1 MSTRRDKQVDL
12 NRTADAESTG
22 VQEAQEVQQQQ
33 AITLIYVGPSLKTLQ
48 KYSVFQNGLPAYVD
62 EHIEKCPA
70 IRGLLIPV
78 DQLAAAEQSAK
89 EMGSKEAILS
99 QTISDYAGSEQ

>member
-1 MSTRRDKQVDL
+1 MSTRRDKQVDVT
-12 NRTADAESTG
+12 RTEVAESPTTQ
-22 VQEAQEVQQQQ
+22 VAQEQQ
-33 AITLIYVGPSLKTLQ
+33 AVTLIYVGPSLKTLQ

-70 IRGLLIPV
+70 IRGLLISV

>member
-1 MSTRRDKQVDL
+1 MSTRRDKQTDV
-12 NRTADAESTG
+12 NRTAEAESPG
-22 VQEAQEVQQQQ
+22 VQEAQEQQ
-33 AITLIYVGPSLKTLQ
+33 AVTLIYVGPSLKTLQ

-78 DQLAAAEQSAK
+78 DQLAAAEQAAK

-99 QTISDYAGSEQ
+99 QTISDYTGSEQ

>member
-1 MSTRRDKQVDL
+1 MSTRRDKQIDV
-12 NRTADAESTG
+12 NRAAEAESTD
-22 VQEAQEVQQQQ
+22 VKEAQEVQEQQ
-33 AITLIYVGPSLKTLQ
+33 AVTLIYVGPNLKTLQ

-70 IRGLLIPV
+70 IRGLLVPV
-78 DQLAAAEQSAK
+78 DQLAAAEQAVK
-89 EMGSKEAILS
+89 EIGSKEAILS

>member
-12 NRTADAESTG
+12 NRAAVAESAD
-22 VQEAQEVQQQQ
+22 VQEVQQVQEQQ
-33 AITLIYVGPSLKTLQ
+33 DVTLIYVGPSLKTLQ

>member
-1 MSTRRDKQVDL
+1 MSTRRDKQIDV
-12 NRTADAESTG
+12 NRAAEAESPG
-22 VQEAQEVQQQQ
+22 VQEAQEQQ
-33 AITLIYVGPSLKTLQ
+33 AVTLIYVGPSLKTLQ